1 VALAPQL
8 PVAAPQHQFA
18 TTATRLRRPAPATQ
32 CTGTTTP
39 EFFEKPKNSFDRRRD
54 DNYAKMESASKRKAG
69 GTALSPGEGRPA
81 KRQKAPVRARP
92 NDAQWC
98 WLHRRQCVERCE
110 LCSARCGMCTWT
122 WARCSRLGRPTG
134 STSHHRPAAL
144 HEHQTAPRCS
154 RAWRTL
160 QPCAMEN
167 TVLTMSFVHT
177 GRHRRNG
184 WIDQGDGLEVPRQ
197 LEAGQRQDVR
207 ARGSMCSEG
216 KWD

>member
-1 VALAPQL
+1 MALAPQL
-8 PVAAPQHQFA
+8 AVAAPQHQFA

-98 WLHRRQCVERCE
+98 WLHRRRCVERCE

-122 WARCSRLGRPTG
+122 WARCSRLVDLR
-134 STSHHRPAAL
+134 AAL
-144 HEHQTAPRCS
+144 HTTDRPHCANTRPRRDAAGHGGHCNCV
-154 RAWRTL
+154 RWRIL
-160 QPCAMEN
+160 C
-167 TVLTMSFVHT
+167 
-177 GRHRRNG
+177 
-184 WIDQGDGLEVPRQ
+184 
-197 LEAGQRQDVR
+197 
-207 ARGSMCSEG
+207 
-216 KWD
+216 